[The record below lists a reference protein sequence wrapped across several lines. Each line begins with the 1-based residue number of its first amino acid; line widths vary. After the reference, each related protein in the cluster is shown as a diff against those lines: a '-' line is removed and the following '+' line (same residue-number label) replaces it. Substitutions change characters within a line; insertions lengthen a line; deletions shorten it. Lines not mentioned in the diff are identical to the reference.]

1 MAGRCISCEKDISDL
16 ASICSGCSE
25 EFLSE
30 NIFAM
35 SASPLISSPAIDRYR
50 EDSEPVLTI
59 GERPEDE
66 LIFKKGDTVKKELE
80 SINIEDI
87 DGKVYERI
95 ENRMNVILAE
105 LGVPKHIDFE
115 DYRFSKKDT
124 EVFSMLHYKLE
135 ELRDELDVEK
145 KNPALYLRMAN
156 LFYHSF
162 RCVDDS
168 LFELDFRKKIRDD
181 FRDNAEHY
189 YEEAFGSDQGVFL
202 YSLRNRAH
210 LLLENGEFERA
221 KDLFEEALA
230 VEPDDLKSRLGLVSL
245 LLEERQLEECEDEL
259 EDLREEFEEDP
270 EVWYL
275 RGELARARDKWGLAI
290 QFFDRGLE
298 KQDEFVPA
306 MVSKGQL
313 FYENDMLERGRGIFE
328 EVLELEKEN
337 LQALKG
343 LIKVLEKQGKS
354 AETLKCLNRALA
366 VESHDEGLWMKRGKV
381 LQDLGNYEEALKD
394 FQNAL
399 EIDSDLEEARK
410 SIEDCMEKI
419 G

>member
-35 SASPLISSPAIDRYR
+35 SASPLISDPVIDRYR

-66 LIFKKGDTVKKELE
+66 LIFEEGDTVKKELE
-80 SINIEDI
+80 SIKIEDI

-115 DYRFSKKDT
+115 GYRFSKKDT
-124 EVFSMLHYKLE
+124 EVFSMLYYKLE

-145 KNPALYLRMAN
+145 KNPSLYLRLAN

-168 LFELDFRKKIRDD
+168 LFELDFRKKIKDD
-181 FRDNAEHY
+181 FKDNAEHY
-189 YEEAFGSDQGVFL
+189 YEEASGADQGVFL

-210 LLLENGEFERA
+210 LLLENGEFEKA
-221 KDLFEEALA
+221 KDLLEEALA

-245 LLEERQLEECEDEL
+245 LLEEEHLEECEEEL
-259 EDLREEFEEDP
+259 EDLTEEFEEDP

-290 QFFDRGLE
+290 QFFDRGLDKE
-298 KQDEFVPA
+298 EGFVPA

-313 FYENDMLERGRGIFE
+313 FYENEMLERAGRIFE
-328 EVLELEKEN
+328 DVLELEEEN
-337 LQALKG
+337 LQAMKG
-343 LIKVLEKQGKS
+343 SIKVLEEQGKS
-354 AETLKCLNRALA
+354 AETLRLLNRALA
-366 VESHDEGLWMKRGKV
+366 VESHDVELWMKRGKT
-381 LQDLGNYEEALKD
+381 LQGLGNYEGAVKD

-399 EIDSDLEEARK
+399 EIDSDLEEASKR
-410 SIEDCMEKI
+410 IEDCMEKI
-419 G
+419 E